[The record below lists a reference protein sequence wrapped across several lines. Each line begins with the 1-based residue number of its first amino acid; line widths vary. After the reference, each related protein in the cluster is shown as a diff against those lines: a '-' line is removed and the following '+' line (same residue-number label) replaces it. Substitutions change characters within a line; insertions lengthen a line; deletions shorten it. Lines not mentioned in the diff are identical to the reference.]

1 MLCVY
6 VQCRCIDAVRGYM
19 LSLTESI
26 FKSLCILLLTIAC
39 LLFLF
44 VSQFFKVNV
53 MVTQSCVDDPSHRN
67 HILAD
72 IPVEQWISYA
82 VYGKLG
88 IIYLTCVIIISSLGL
103 IVHVV
108 YRNKV
113 DNETKNTGES
123 SRESNIRGRRLR
135 LLCSLQG
142 RLVAIDTM
150 TWLEQS
156 FTCVS

>member
-1 MLCVY
+1 
-6 VQCRCIDAVRGYM
+6 M
-19 LSLTESI
+19 LSLTELI
-26 FKSLCILLLTIAC
+26 YKSFCILLLTIAH
-39 LLFLF
+39 LLCLF
-44 VSQFFKVNV
+44 VFQLLKVNV
-53 MVTQSCVDDPSHRN
+53 MVTQWCTDDPSHRN

-72 IPVEQWISYA
+72 IPVEQWIFYA
-82 VYGKLG
+82 VYGNLG
-88 IIYLTCVIIISSLGL
+88 IIYFTCVIIISSLGL

-108 YRNKV
+108 YRNIV
-113 DNETKNTGES
+113 DNKTKNTGES